1 MLRKRHLFISIR
13 KWRTAT
19 EFKNWEVEPLPPFS
33 RRLAFA
39 TRLALWG
46 FVINLPRIYIIDLC
60 FNLHPLFLSYPQLS
74 FQVSLLQRRQA
85 TLKQIFTLIMTVAI
99 QLSVSWFSNHLL
111 LAAAFAIFTCFLIRI
126 FYNLFLSPLSAIPGP
141 WYYAISDLWLT
152 LHVLRLRQ
160 CKAIQE
166 LFEIYGPVV
175 RVGPNK
181 VVFRDVSTMRNVYS
195 VHKFDKSTFYK
206 SLLTYVTSISHIPP
220 KLLTKS
226 VLLSY
231 SNDNDHAWVK

>member
-1 MLRKRHLFISIR
+1 
-13 KWRTAT
+13 
-19 EFKNWEVEPLPPFS
+19 
-33 RRLAFA
+33 
-39 TRLALWG
+39 
-46 FVINLPRIYIIDLC
+46 
-60 FNLHPLFLSYPQLS
+60 
-74 FQVSLLQRRQA
+74 
-85 TLKQIFTLIMTVAI
+85 MTTAI

-111 LAAAFAIFTCFLIRI
+111 LAAASTVFTYFLIRI

-141 WYYAISDLWLT
+141 WYYAISDFWLT
-152 LHVLRLRQ
+152 LHILRLRQ

-206 SLLTYVTSISHIPP
+206 SLLTYVASISHIPP
-220 KLLTKS
+220 KLLTNS

-231 SNDNDHAWVK
+231 SNDNDHA

>member
-1 MLRKRHLFISIR
+1 M
-13 KWRTAT
+13 TA
-19 EFKNWEVEPLPPFS
+19 
-33 RRLAFA
+33 
-39 TRLALWG
+39 
-46 FVINLPRIYIIDLC
+46 
-60 FNLHPLFLSYPQLS
+60 
-74 FQVSLLQRRQA
+74 
-85 TLKQIFTLIMTVAI
+85 AI
-99 QLSVSWFSNHLL
+99 QLSVSWFSNHIL
-111 LAAAFAIFTCFLIRI
+111 LAAASTVFTCFLIRI

-141 WYYAISDLWLT
+141 WYYAISDFWLT
-152 LHVLRLRQ
+152 LHILRLRQ

-206 SLLTYVTSISHIPP
+206 SLLTYVASISYISL
-220 KLLTKS
+220 KLLNNN

-231 SNDNDHAWVK
+231 SNDNDHAWVN

>member
-1 MLRKRHLFISIR
+1 MS
-13 KWRTAT
+13 
-19 EFKNWEVEPLPPFS
+19 
-33 RRLAFA
+33 
-39 TRLALWG
+39 
-46 FVINLPRIYIIDLC
+46 
-60 FNLHPLFLSYPQLS
+60 
-74 FQVSLLQRRQA
+74 
-85 TLKQIFTLIMTVAI
+85 VAI
-99 QLSVSWFSNHLL
+99 QISVSWFSNHLL
-111 LAAAFAIFTCFLIRI
+111 LAAASTIFTCFLIRI

-141 WYYAISDLWLT
+141 WYYAISDFWLT

-206 SLLTYVTSISHIPP
+206 SLLTYVASTSHIPP
-220 KLLTKS
+220 EMLTNS
-226 VLLSY
+226 ALLSY
-231 SNDNDHAWVK
+231 SNDNDHA

>member
-1 MLRKRHLFISIR
+1 M
-13 KWRTAT
+13 TA
-19 EFKNWEVEPLPPFS
+19 
-33 RRLAFA
+33 
-39 TRLALWG
+39 
-46 FVINLPRIYIIDLC
+46 
-60 FNLHPLFLSYPQLS
+60 
-74 FQVSLLQRRQA
+74 
-85 TLKQIFTLIMTVAI
+85 AI
-99 QLSVSWFSNHLL
+99 QLSVSWFSNHIL
-111 LAAAFAIFTCFLIRI
+111 LAAASTVFTCFLIRI

-141 WYYAISDLWLT
+141 WYYAISDFWLT
-152 LHVLRLRQ
+152 LHILRLRQ

-206 SLLTYVTSISHIPP
+206 SLLTYVASISYISL
-220 KLLTKS
+220 KLLNNT

-231 SNDNDHAWVK
+231 SNDNDHAWVN